1 MFILRPQPRQGCGE
15 TRFPHAPAGG
25 GASRSHQRLGHGET
39 RFPHPPELRLT
50 AAQASDT
57 IRAMQ
62 PRRIAIDASRISV
75 AERTGTERYTF
86 ELLAALARID
96 RWNDYILYTNGL
108 PLSLPPLGPNFTL
121 RSIRLPR
128 LWTHA
133 RLGPALLRDRP
144 DLLFVPAHV
153 IPLLHPSRS
162 VVTIH
167 DLGYLAFP
175 EAHTVRRRLELDLST
190 RWCLRAAQ
198 RVIAISQATKNDLV
212 RHYGADPER
221 IVVVHLGCSNLF
233 RPPDDPGQIAAIRA
247 CYALESPYF
256 LYIGTIQPR
265 KNLTRLIEA
274 FARAGADDALLVIAG
289 RRGWLSEP
297 IVRRVAELGLTNR
310 VRFPG
315 YVPDAD
321 LPALLSGALAFVFPS
336 LHEGFGMPVLEAMA
350 CGAPVLTSTTS
361 ALPEVAGD
369 AALLVDPCDTDAI
382 AAALRRLAA
391 DAPLRASLRA
401 RGLERAAGFTWE
413 RTARETLD
421 VLMGRL

>member
-1 MFILRPQPRQGCGE
+1 
-15 TRFPHAPAGG
+15 
-25 GASRSHQRLGHGET
+25 
-39 RFPHPPELRLT
+39 
-50 AAQASDT
+50 
-57 IRAMQ
+57 MQ

-96 RWNDYILYTNGL
+96 RWNTYTLYTNGL
-108 PLSLPPLGPNFTL
+108 PPSLPPVGPNFSL

-133 RLGPALLRDRP
+133 RLGPALMRDRP

-153 IPLLHPSRS
+153 IPLLHPRS

-175 EAHTVRRRLELDLST
+175 EAHTARRRLELDLST
-190 RWCLRAAQ
+190 RWCLRAAH

-212 RHYGADPER
+212 RHYGADPAR
-221 IVVVHLGCSNLF
+221 IVVVHLGRSNLF

-247 CYALESPYF
+247 RYALEAPYF

-382 AAALRRLAA
+382 AAALKRLAA

-401 RGLERAAGFTWE
+401 RGWERAANFTWE
-413 RTARETLD
+413 RCARETLD
-421 VLMGRL
+421 ALLGCL